1 MRTDLMGR
9 GRPGHSEVPTP
20 PCLVMPPLWFLGQ
33 HPRGHCRNPETLR
46 RKVQWSPVCSAPHP
60 WQGWRRLTKR
70 PLQALAPLCNLPA
83 DSPGLVSKLMKS
95 VPYMCVGV
103 CLHASLSRCV
113 SVFPY
118 VLCVS
123 HC

>member
-1 MRTDLMGR
+1 MRTDLMGM

-20 PCLVMPPLWFLGQ
+20 CLVMLPLWFLGQ

-83 DSPGLVSKLMKS
+83 DSPGLVSKLMRVS
-95 VPYMCVGV
+95 LTCVLVCVSMRVYPDV
-103 CLHASLSRCV
+103 CLCFPMC
-113 SVFPY
+113 SV
-118 VLCVS
+118 
-123 HC
+123 